1 MEQSPGGLLLRK
13 RSWATQVV
21 SSVAGGSPNHFFAV
35 LTIISKFL
43 EQPKPMHLTLHR
55 CLIQVKHTSTPNMIE
70 ILRPEI
76 QLKSQAAGLMGG
88 FGGSGVGVGG
98 SDELSAPLPVY
109 AQKAGLTP
117 KTIQEYIYK

>member
-1 MEQSPGGLLLRK
+1 
-13 RSWATQVV
+13 
-21 SSVAGGSPNHFFAV
+21 
-35 LTIISKFL
+35 
-43 EQPKPMHLTLHR
+43 
-55 CLIQVKHTSTPNMIE
+55 MIE

-98 SDELSAPLPVY
+98 SDELGAPLPVY